1 MNKLIRSS
9 GEMLQNSIEPILTKD
24 EKLKIFW
31 RLGSVLLAGSL
42 LITAQIYRWLF
53 VDQEDIY
60 ALILLIGALTVSL
73 PIFKTALQG
82 FFSKEPKFLLEQ
94 LLGLALLAALVN
106 GDYIVAILVPIL
118 MSLAHFL
125 EERSILGARAAID
138 GLKTLQAKSACLL
151 TAEGEKIVPSENL
164 KPGDNI
170 RVRPGDMFPV
180 DGVVTKGRSAVDQS
194 SMTGETIP
202 QDVAIGD
209 TVLAGTINV
218 QGLVEVKVE
227 KGVQNTSLYQIVEL
241 LKEAESSKT
250 ATMRFIER
258 YTVYYLPLVLIIAAL
273 TLFITQDL
281 SRVIAILVVSCP
293 CAQVLVSSSAM
304 ISSLAVSSKNGI
316 LIKNS
321 AFLESLGSIKTV
333 VFDKT
338 GTLTK
343 GELSVAQ
350 IVPTDNLDQ
359 EEILRKAL
367 IAAKGSKH
375 PITRA
380 ICRLVSNEEL
390 ALIEEADIEEK
401 AGLGVIASFQGEK
414 LYLGKRDWM
423 ASLGLSL
430 PPDVED
436 PVSTVWLAKNNQL
449 LGYFKLS
456 DAIRG
461 SARKAINQLRML
473 GIKRMIL
480 LTGDRKPVGQH
491 IKDELEL
498 DAVFA
503 ERLPQEKLDLVNL
516 ERNNGQIP
524 TMVVGDGVNDALAL
538 AQADVGIAM
547 GAMGSDI
554 AVKSADIALMGND
567 LEKLSFLLKL
577 ASMTKRVIYENMGIA
592 ALSSVIMIAFAA
604 AGFIPPL
611 LGALLHN
618 VGALLVLLN
627 SARILNFQESNEEVA
642 VEALS

>member
-1 MNKLIRSS
+1 MIRSS
-9 GEMLQNSIEPILTKD
+9 GEMLQESIEPLLTKD
-24 EKLKIFW
+24 EKIKIFW
-31 RLGSVLLAGSL
+31 RLGSILLAGSL
-42 LITAQIYRWLF
+42 LLTAQVYRWLY
-53 VDQEDIY
+53 VDQEEIY
-60 ALILLIGALTVSL
+60 ALILLMGALIVSL

-82 FFSKEPKFLLEQ
+82 LFSKEPQFLLEQ
-94 LLGLALLAALVN
+94 LIGLALLAALVK

-138 GLKTLQAKSACLL
+138 GLKTLQAKNACLL
-151 TAEGEKIVPSENL
+151 TPEGEKTVPSEDL
-164 KPGDNI
+164 KPGDHI

-180 DGVVTKGRSAVDQS
+180 DGVVIRGRSAVDQS

-202 QDVAIGD
+202 QDISRD
-209 TVLAGTINV
+209 DKVLAGTINI
-218 QGLVEVKVE
+218 QGLVEIKVE
-227 KGVQNTSLYQIVEL
+227 KGVQNTSLHQIVEL

-250 ATMRFIER
+250 PTMRFIER
-258 YTVYYLPLVLIIAAL
+258 YTVYYLPLVLLIAAV

-304 ISSLAVSSKNGI
+304 ISSLAISSKNGI

-321 AFLESLGSIKTV
+321 SFLESLGSIKTII
-333 VFDKT
+333 FDKT

-343 GELSVAQ
+343 GELSVSH
-350 IVPTDNLDQ
+350 IIPFDHLDK
-359 EEILRKAL
+359 EELIRTAV

-380 ICRLVSNEEL
+380 ICQLVSNEEL
-390 ALIEEADIEEK
+390 SRIEEAEIEEK
-401 AGLGVIASFQGEK
+401 AGLGVTAQFQGEK
-414 LYLGKRDWM
+414 LYLGKRDWL
-423 ASLGLSL
+423 ASLGISL
-430 PPDVED
+430 PSDIED
-436 PVSTVWLAKNNQL
+436 PVSTVWLAKNHQL

-461 SARKAINQLRML
+461 SAKNALDQLRKL

-480 LTGDRKPVGQH
+480 LTGDRKSVGQH

-503 ERLPQEKLDLVNL
+503 ECLPTKKLDLVNI

-567 LEKLSFLLKL
+567 LVKLSFLLKL
-577 ASMTKRVIYENMGIA
+577 SSMTRRVIYENMGIA
-592 ALSSVIMIAFAA
+592 ALSSVVMIAFAT

-611 LGALLHN
+611 LGALFHN
-618 VGALLVLLN
+618 IGALLVLLN
-627 SARILNFQESNEEVA
+627 SARILNFRDLNEEA
-642 VEALS
+642 VIVED